1 MTKLHKQHLI
11 ILSSIGIVVLG
22 GGVFGAIFLQNKIV
36 EQNSLLSADR
46 IDAVRAETEQS
57 KSQVR
62 KLEYERYN
70 ESIQSMD
77 AFFVSVKDILSFISS
92 LERIAEANRVRQDI
106 QSLQPP
112 QEGINESTISLSAEG
127 TLNDV
132 RKYLSAIESS
142 PTFIDIATVSF
153 VSTGTSSSESAQV
166 RISIEATLQWQ

>member
-11 ILSSIGIVVLG
+11 ILSSIGAIVLG
-22 GGVFGAIFLQNKIV
+22 GGVFGSIFLQNKIV
-36 EQNSLLSADR
+36 EQNSMLSAAR
-46 IDAVRAETEQS
+46 IDTVRAETEQS
-57 KSQVR
+57 NRQVR
-62 KLEYERYN
+62 KLEYERFN

-92 LERIAEANRVRQDI
+92 LERIAEANRVRQEI

-112 QEGINESTISLSAEG
+112 QEGVNESTISLYAEG
-127 TLNDV
+127 SLNDV

-142 PTFIDIATVSF
+142 PTLIDITSVSF
-153 VSTGTSSSESAQV
+153 QSTGTPSSESALV